1 MLPFGG
7 QGSNQAI
14 EDGGA
19 LGFLLKGIGDTSE
32 IPHRLE
38 KFEEVRRKRAARV
51 QLLSKTRVG
60 REKDVEEQ
68 LKEFAETEDKRELV
82 NASCWT
88 LTYLP
93 FLRCSKLFS

>member
-19 LGFLLKGIGDTSE
+19 LGFLLKGLGDTSE
-32 IPHRLE
+32 ISIRLK

-68 LKEFAETEDKRELV
+68 LKEYAETEDKREPDGV
-82 NASCWT
+82 SCRT
-88 LTYLP
+88 
-93 FLRCSKLFS
+93 